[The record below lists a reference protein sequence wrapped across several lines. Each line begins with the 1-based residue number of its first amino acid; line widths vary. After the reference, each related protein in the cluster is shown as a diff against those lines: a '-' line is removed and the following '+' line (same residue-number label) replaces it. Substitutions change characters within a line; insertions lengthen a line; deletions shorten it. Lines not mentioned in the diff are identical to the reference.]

1 MTSTTFTTTSATTT
15 TTQPQ
20 KMNIESLDHFV
31 LTVENIE
38 TTVKFYTTILGM
50 EEITF
55 TPSNGGGL
63 PRTALKFGNQKI
75 NLHLKG
81 NEFEPKARHP
91 TPGSADVCFVTN
103 QPIIIVEDTTSGNGN
118 SDDGN
123 DDATSSWISHLAT
136 QNVPIEE
143 GPVVRTGANGP
154 INSIYIRDPDC
165 NLIEISNY
173 L

>member
-1 MTSTTFTTTSATTT
+1 MVVVYHVQHSSSAIR
-15 TTQPQ
+15 
-20 KMNIESLDHFV
+20 KS
-31 LTVENIE
+31 
-38 TTVKFYTTILGM
+38 
-50 EEITF
+50 
-55 TPSNGGGL
+55 
-63 PRTALKFGNQKI
+63 

-81 NEFEPKARHP
+81 NEFEPKAKHP

-123 DDATSSWISHLAT
+123 DDANSCCWISHLAT
-136 QNVPIEE
+136 HNVPIEE